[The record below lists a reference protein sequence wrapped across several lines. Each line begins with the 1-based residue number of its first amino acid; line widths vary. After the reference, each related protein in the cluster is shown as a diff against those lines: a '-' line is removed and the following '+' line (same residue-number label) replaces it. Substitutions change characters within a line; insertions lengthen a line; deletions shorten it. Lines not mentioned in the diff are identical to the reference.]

1 MGSLMSRG
9 WLARSAKACALGAL
23 LAGGCRV
30 PRQVHSP
37 REYPAIK
44 IESPE
49 IYAVIVDSR
58 ASASDPT
65 VRQLS
70 LPQNFEPLVQKR
82 LATLAS
88 GTGSPLGVVVTVA
101 AADELEIVDARGEMT
116 RVLVRLDIEFKLK
129 SGSVVRRAETQSTSD
144 IPRDEA
150 TPEEIAFVLEAT
162 AVDAFDRYFA
172 DPAVLTSL
180 NGELR
185 ARR

>member
-1 MGSLMSRG
+1 MGWLMSKG
-9 WLARSAKACALGAL
+9 WLARSAEVCALGVL
-23 LAGGCRV
+23 LTVACRV
-30 PRQVHSP
+30 PRQVHAP
-37 REYPAIK
+37 REYPPIQ
-44 IESPE
+44 IESSE

-58 ASASDPT
+58 VSASDPT

-70 LPQNFEPLVQKR
+70 LPPSFEPLVQKR

-88 GTGSPLGVVVTVA
+88 GTGSPLGVVITVA

-116 RVLVRLDIEFKLK
+116 RVLVRLDVELKLRN
-129 SGSVVRRAETQSTSD
+129 GNVVRRAETQSTSD
-144 IPRDEA
+144 IPRNEA
-150 TPEEIAFVLEAT
+150 TPEEVAFVLEAT
-162 AVDAFDRYFA
+162 AADAFDRYFA